1 MNAVPVVRLSGLDM
15 TTGAPSW
22 RFAAQRR
29 AEIDAFFD
37 RLKREKPSLWNGR
50 ILMLG
55 EHGLDCDTLRG
66 RWFETDYASMLAWK
80 AWGTPDLSVRNG
92 FAQGALRGSCGGFL
106 LGVMGPHTANAGL
119 TYFPSG
125 TPDPGDVTAG
135 RVDLAG
141 SVLREVEE
149 ETGLKPGDF
158 TVEPGWHMVDSQGR
172 LALIQILRTPET
184 AESLRSRILAHL
196 RRETQP
202 ELSDIRIV
210 RRPSDLDTSMPD
222 FVSAFLTHI
231 WS

>member
-1 MNAVPVVRLSGLDM
+1 MTAIPVVRLSALDM
-15 TTGAPSW
+15 TTGAPVW
-22 RFAAQRR
+22 RFAVQRR
-29 AEIDAFFD
+29 AEIDVFFD
-37 RLKREKPSLWNGR
+37 RLKRDKPALWNGR

-55 EHGLDCDTLRG
+55 EHALDGDTLRG

-80 AWGTPDLSVRNG
+80 AWGTPDLTVRNG

-106 LGVMGPHTANAGL
+106 LGVMGPHTANAGR

-149 ETGLKPGDF
+149 ETGLEPVDF
-158 TVEPGWHMVDSQGR
+158 AVEPGWHMVDSQGR
-172 LALIQILRTPET
+172 LALIQVLTAPEPADALR
-184 AESLRSRILAHL
+184 ARILGNL
-196 RRETQP
+196 RREAQP

-210 RRPSDLDTSMPD
+210 RRPADLDSSMPD

-231 WS
+231 WA